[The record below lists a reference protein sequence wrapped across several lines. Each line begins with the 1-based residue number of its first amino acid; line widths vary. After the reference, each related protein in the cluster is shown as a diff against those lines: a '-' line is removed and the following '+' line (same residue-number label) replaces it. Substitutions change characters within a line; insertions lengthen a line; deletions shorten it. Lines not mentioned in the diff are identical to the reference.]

1 MEIRANSCKERDS
14 REVKF
19 PFFNVVFLNCANCV
33 SLPGIDDDNLVEF
46 LIFLFWESFVNL
58 RKIKRKKFYKSDFR
72 MESSRMKRSNMQL
85 LQQYFSIFF
94 ERGDAIKWI
103 LIVESENKK
112 IFIPFLTLTILLK
125 KILYK
130 YNLSFLRWKK
140 KKEREKQKNSK
151 IGDFVR
157 SYERKWNYRACC
169 EACSK
174 AWRDTL
180 VDQSRID
187 ARKPNRREH

>member
-140 KKEREKQKNSK
+140 KRKRETEEFENR
-151 IGDFVR
+151 GFR
-157 SYERKWNYRACC
+157 SIIRA
-169 EACSK
+169 EVK
-174 AWRDTL
+174 LQGVLRG
-180 VDQSRID
+180 V
-187 ARKPNRREH
+187 